1 MDPMALFEDPHKEF
15 DRVHGANGTITL
27 EEFKEMLTK
36 SKPGEDTDKIAEH
49 VFRLF
54 DKNKDGTIDKEE
66 FFVVHAMMMGEDED
80 EDGMFKALF
89 SVFDV
94 DGSKTISQEEL
105 GHLIKDMFTLLKPE
119 DEVTLSLDQVVI
131 HAFGEMDKNNDKKVT
146 FEEFKDALMN
156 VKKHTGI
163 FSMKIMDVIGKQI
176 GF

>member
-1 MDPMALFEDPHKEF
+1 MDPMALMENPRKEF
-15 DRVHGANGTITL
+15 DRVHGENGTITL

-66 FFVVHAMMMGEDED
+66 FFVIHAMMMGDDED
-80 EDGMFKALF
+80 EDAMFKSLF

-94 DGSKTISQEEL
+94 DGNKTITQEEL

-119 DEVTLSLDQVVI
+119 DDVTLSLDAIVT
-131 HAFGEMDKNNDKKVT
+131 HAFREMDKDRDNKVT

-156 VKKHTGI
+156 VKKYTGI
-163 FSMKIMDVIGKQI
+163 FSMKIMDVISKQI